1 MCVAIVPGGLSD
13 KRGPAGRR
21 RSGAQADKGQLCASG
36 PSSDPCPALV
46 SVAGPER
53 HRGPG
58 ARLAESGSLVG
69 TEAWPARHGQPQSP
83 GLGPPHCLLLPGRGA
98 LPPSP
103 WPRIPFPGSEAVEDT
118 GVRPSRAFWGPGSR
132 HGQGSPKTP
141 GAGLWLWRC
150 QSTHRAAHPGPR
162 LSCVSSGGGG
172 PLLPCPGV
180 AAPTRVT
187 AKGGAP
193 WLSGESG
200 SGFDRNG
207 LGAPWPGPA
216 GCSRLSERL
225 AAVSCPDPVLTH
237 ALGYGAGALHCRAGG
252 DSRDSAT
259 LDRLDPASRVAEGL
273 AC

>member
-141 GAGLWLWRC
+141 GAGLVPEHPQGRPPWTPPVMCELRGR
-150 QSTHRAAHPGPR
+150 RAAASLPR
-162 LSCVSSGGGG
+162 CGRTNQGHSEGRSAVAFR
-172 PLLPCPGV
+172 GV
-180 AAPTRVT
+180 RFRLRQEWPRCALA
-187 AKGGAP
+187 
-193 WLSGESG
+193 
-200 SGFDRNG
+200 
-207 LGAPWPGPA
+207 WPGWL
-216 GCSRLSERL
+216 LS
-225 AAVSCPDPVLTH
+225 PV
-237 ALGYGAGALHCRAGG
+237 
-252 DSRDSAT
+252 
-259 LDRLDPASRVAEGL
+259 
-273 AC
+273 